1 MNDAGEKLFQS
12 ITLSYLLISVPSR
25 APVNLHGHNSSST
38 SLFVAW
44 EPLPQDHVNGILLGY
59 KVRYRKHGY
68 NHTSEKN
75 TSTNRFITL
84 ETLEKFTAYDV
95 EVLAFTCVGDGPKA
109 NVTIFTDQDGE
120 M

>member
-1 MNDAGEKLFQS
+1 M
-12 ITLSYLLISVPSR
+12 
-25 APVNLHGHNSSST
+25 NLHGHNSSST

-68 NHTSEKN
+68 NHTRGKN